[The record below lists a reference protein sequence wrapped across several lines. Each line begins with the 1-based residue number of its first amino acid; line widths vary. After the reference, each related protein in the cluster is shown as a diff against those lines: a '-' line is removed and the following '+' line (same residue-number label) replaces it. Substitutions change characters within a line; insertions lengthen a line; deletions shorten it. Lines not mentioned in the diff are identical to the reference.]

1 MIISLSF
8 LPLFKMLRI
17 WQVKNEGEL
26 RSAGVLRF
34 GGAGVLRFGAAGV
47 VGEKLLTDK

>member
-17 WQVKNEGEL
+17 WQAKNEGEVW
-26 RSAGVLRF
+26 SAGVLSF
-34 GGAGVLRFGAAGV
+34 GGAGEV
-47 VGEKLLTDK
+47 EKKLLTNKWPEG